1 MPKLFENLWVKIA
14 ALLLAIL
21 LWFHVAT
28 EKVYQNEINLP
39 LTLVDLAEDLVLVE
53 PPPESVTVLVSAVG
67 KRLLRTDWKK
77 RGAKLVVTGSRA
89 AKFKTEVST
98 SNLSLVKA
106 DKVDL
111 IEVLAPRE
119 VVLKCEIR
127 TEKVVP
133 IRSRVVVL
141 PDEGYAADDNDSI
154 VPASAVVSGPRNPVS
169 RLRFI
174 ETEEKIVE
182 GVRNDFSMRVALSLP
197 DTYGMTV
204 DPDSVVSYVRVTP
217 VKRRVFEN
225 INIGLINSPDGE
237 NYDILPSSLALRVA
251 GKSGDIDSLSA
262 DLISVIADYIL
273 TDSNGFIPVQI
284 AVPPSISVLY
294 QSVDSVKLITRK

>member
-39 LTLVDLAEDLVLVE
+39 LTLIDLADDLVLVE
-53 PPPESVTVLVSAVG
+53 PPPESVSVLVSAVG

-77 RGAKLVVTGSRA
+77 KGVKLVVTGSRA

-174 ETEEKIVE
+174 DTEEKVVE

-225 INIGLINSPDGE
+225 INIGLINSPHGT